1 MNTSKSFKPLTCEQE
16 SALAMRIQHGD
27 IAARNELFV
36 ANMPFVVSEAYKFS
50 HYGLAVE
57 DLIAEG
63 NIAMLHAAE
72 KYIPG
77 KAKFITYASFWI
89 HQAFTRAI
97 HENRIIHIPENQIKF
112 AASFPSASVSLDA
125 ECSCNEDDGYAL
137 YSRLADDTIVDPEE
151 EFTKEEFKNEIEGVI
166 DAALD
171 KRSAAIVRMSFGF
184 NGRDKM
190 NNADIGRFFN
200 MGRENVRQI
209 LCRACGKLHDYIIN
223 NNLEIA
229 A

>member
-27 IAARNELFV
+27 IDARDELV
-36 ANMPFVVSEAYKFS
+36 IANMPLVVSEAYKFS

-63 NIAMLHAAE
+63 NMAMIHAAE
-72 KYIPG
+72 KFIPG

-89 HQAFTRAI
+89 HQAFARAI
-97 HENRIIHIPENQIKF
+97 HGNRIIHIPENQIKF
-112 AASFPSASVSLDA
+112 AVSFPSVSVSLDA
-125 ECSCNEDDGYAL
+125 EYSSNEDDGSSL
-137 YSRLADDTIVDPEE
+137 YSRFADDTAVDPEE
-151 EFTKEEFKNEIEGVI
+151 EFTKEEFKHEIAGVI

-184 NGRDKM
+184 NGGDKM
-190 NNADIGRFFN
+190 NNADIGRIFN

-209 LCRACGKLHDYIIN
+209 LCRACIRLHDYVIN
-223 NNLEIA
+223 NNIEIA